1 MKEIEM
7 SVTTTHIRD
16 VGTVGVP
23 VSDQDRAVAFYRDK
37 LGFEVRMDG
46 SFGEGQRWI
55 EIAPPGA
62 STTIALVASGEDNPT
77 GIDTGLRLTTDDAAA
92 DHATLRDR
100 GVDVDEE
107 VIPFPVPMFTMRDAD
122 ANRLYIVERPEGM

>member
-1 MKEIEM
+1 MTA
-7 SVTTTHIRD
+7 TTTHITD

-37 LGFEVRMDG
+37 LGFEIRMDG

-55 EIAPPGA
+55 EMAPPGA
-62 STTIALVASGEDNPT
+62 TTTIALVASREENPA
-77 GIDTGLRLTTDDAAA
+77 GIDTGLRLTTDDADA

-107 VIPFPVPMFTMRDAD
+107 VIPYPVPMFTLRDPD
-122 ANRLYIVERPEGM
+122 ANILYIVERPEAM